1 MQTIVVSIPCREKE
15 KNYFIKEFPEY
26 EFIFCKKEKLSDYA
40 EHASVIIGEPSIN
53 DIKRA
58 SKLKW
63 IQMGIAGAEKYAKEK
78 AFPKDII
85 LTNVSGAFGQSISEY
100 LLTMTLMLYKKMNLY
115 RDQQLK
121 RVWKDKGKEQT
132 LWNKTVLIVGTGDIG
147 KSFALLLKS
156 FHTYTIGLKRKNI
169 EKIDGFNEI
178 YTIDK
183 LEEQLPKADIVAL
196 CLPSTPKTKGLMG
209 INQFKSMKKDGI
221 LLNVGRGDT
230 IITNDLVNA
239 LEKGYIS
246 GAGLDVTDPEPLPQS
261 HPLWG
266 MEQVIITPHVSGGSF
281 EHLEE
286 TYENIIKICT
296 MNLNHYRNNQCLEH
310 IVNLK
315 EGY

>member
-15 KNYFIKEFPEY
+15 KKYFIEQFPEF
-26 EFIFCKKEKLSDYA
+26 EFIFCKKVRLSEYV
-40 EHASVIIGEPSIN
+40 ENASIIIGEPSMS
-53 DIKRA
+53 DIKKA
-58 SKLKW
+58 NKLEW
-63 IQMGIAGAEKYAKEK
+63 IQMGIAGADKYAKEK
-78 AFPKDII
+78 EFPKDLIV
-85 LTNVSGAFGQSISEY
+85 TNVSGAFGQSISEY
-100 LLTMTLMLYKKMNLY
+100 LLTMALMLYKKMNLY

-121 RVWKDKGKEQT
+121 KVWKDRGKEQT

-147 KSFALLLKS
+147 RSFAYLLKT
-156 FHTYTIGLKRKNI
+156 FHTKTIGIKRDNI
-169 EKIDGFNEI
+169 DNIDGFNEI

-196 CLPSTPKTKGLMG
+196 CLPSTPKTRHLIG
-209 INQFKSMKKDGI
+209 INQFEKMKKDAI

-230 IITNDLVNA
+230 VVTNDLVYA

-261 HPLWG
+261 HPLWN

-286 TYENIIKICT
+286 TYQNIIEICIK
-296 MNLNHYRNNQCLEH
+296 NLIHYRKNESLEH

>member
-15 KNYFIKEFPEY
+15 KNYFRKEFPEY
-26 EFIFCKKEKLSDYA
+26 EFIFCEKEKLSDYVK
-40 EHASVIIGEPSIN
+40 HASVIIGEPSIN
-53 DIKRA
+53 DIKKA

-63 IQMGIAGAEKYAKEK
+63 IQMGIAGADKYAKEK
-78 AFPKDII
+78 AFLKDII

-100 LLTMTLMLYKKMNLY
+100 LLTMTLMLYKKMNVY

-121 RVWKDKGKEQT
+121 RIWKDRGKEQT

-147 KSFALLLKS
+147 KSFALLLKT

-230 IITNDLVNA
+230 VITNDLVNA
-239 LEKGYIS
+239 LENGYIS
-246 GAGLDVTDPEPLPQS
+246 GAGLDVTDPEPLPES
-261 HPLWG
+261 HPLWE

-286 TYENIIKICT
+286 TYENIINICA